1 MGLALF
7 EPTNGAIRVSSVPL
21 SVRNCYPLNSLPA
34 GVRLPPDFKVT
45 HAARCTFAFLGFVY
59 NRVVVLSEIT
69 RSGAGIFTRT
79 IWFAIDS
86 DGQPMR
92 AFYLDYLGI
101 VLLPA
106 YLLLSEWRFSRTFG
120 KDLLGVRVRS
130 LNGGALTI
138 VQAVKRLLVRSIP
151 LLIMAPALFLP
162 HLMHPTGLFPG
173 ILALYGVGGVAAVVL
188 LVNFIIAVRR
198 GDLPW
203 HDRWAKTEVVR
214 GR

>member
-1 MGLALF
+1 MLTTGVGGHVMAGEAGVARSRFWRRAIAFFVDGFAIGILLGAMGLALF

-92 AFYLDYLGI
+92 AF
-101 VLLPA
+101 
-106 YLLLSEWRFSRTFG
+106 
-120 KDLLGVRVRS
+120 
-130 LNGGALTI
+130 
-138 VQAVKRLLVRSIP
+138 
-151 LLIMAPALFLP
+151 
-162 HLMHPTGLFPG
+162 
-173 ILALYGVGGVAAVVL
+173 
-188 LVNFIIAVRR
+188 
-198 GDLPW
+198 
-203 HDRWAKTEVVR
+203 
-214 GR
+214 